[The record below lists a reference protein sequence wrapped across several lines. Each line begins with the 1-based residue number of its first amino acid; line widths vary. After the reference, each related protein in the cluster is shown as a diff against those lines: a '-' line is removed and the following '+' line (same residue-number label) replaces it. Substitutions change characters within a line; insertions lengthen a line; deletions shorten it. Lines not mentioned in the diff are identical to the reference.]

1 MERTSFGMQ
10 KSSNS
15 LQAGINSSN
24 GGSKPALP
32 KRSPAPKQD
41 KDSYPGAKD
50 QEDTKTLDENALVKK
65 LTTEIDSSVSRTT
78 TGKMLIGYWKTINVF
93 GYTFDIKILLID
105 FLFGIM
111 FVIVL

>member
-15 LQAGINSSN
+15 LQAGNNFSN
-24 GGSKPALP
+24 GESKPALP

-41 KDSYPGAKD
+41 TDSYPGAKD
-50 QEDTKTLDENALVKK
+50 QENTKTLAENALVKQ

-78 TGKMLIGYWKTINVF
+78 TGKILIGYYKTINVF
-93 GYTFDIKILLID
+93 GYKFDITILLIN
-105 FLFGIM
+105 FYL
-111 FVIVL
+111 VYCS

>member
-1 MERTSFGMQ
+1 MFHCILGPMMERTSFGMQ

-15 LQAGINSSN
+15 LQVGNNFSN
-24 GGSKPALP
+24 GESKPALP

-50 QEDTKTLDENALVKK
+50 QETTKTLGENANVKQ

-78 TGKMLIGYWKTINVF
+78 TGKILIGY
-93 GYTFDIKILLID
+93 
-105 FLFGIM
+105 
-111 FVIVL
+111 